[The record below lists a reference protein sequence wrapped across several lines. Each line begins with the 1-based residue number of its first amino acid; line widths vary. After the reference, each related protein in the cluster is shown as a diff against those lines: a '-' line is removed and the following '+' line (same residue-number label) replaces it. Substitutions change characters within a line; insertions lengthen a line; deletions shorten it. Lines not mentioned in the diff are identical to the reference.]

1 MTQIRPHGGPSQP
14 SPSPWSRQSREISR
28 IVATSEVA
36 VVRTAAAA
44 HEEDA
49 KLDAIDH
56 IARRGMQG
64 VALVSQLEHQL
75 GQSVP
80 IAVSRLQ
87 AVGDMHALTVA
98 SEVAGFPRRLR

>member
-1 MTQIRPHGGPSQP
+1 MTQIQPHSGPSQP

-28 IVATSEVA
+28 IVASSEVA

-56 IARRGMQG
+56 IAGRGMQG
-64 VALVSQLEHQL
+64 VAMISQLEQQL
-75 GQSVP
+75 GHSVP
-80 IAVSRLQ
+80 IAVTRLQ

-98 SEVAGFPRRLR
+98 NVVASFSRRL